1 MKLER
6 TKNAARNI
14 VFDGTLEMV
23 NMLFP
28 FVIRSVMLSRL
39 GTEYLGLNGLFKS
52 LLTFLNLAELGVGS
66 AMVFS
71 MYKPIAED
79 DAPVICALLR
89 LYRTLYRIIGL
100 VIGAAGLLL
109 MPFLPNLIKGGIP
122 AGMNLYVLYLM
133 NLGNT
138 VVTYWLFAYRSSLL
152 QAHQRR
158 DVISKVS
165 LAVRITEYVFKI
177 LILVF
182 TRNYYLY
189 LAVQLLCQAAVNILT
204 AVCAAKMFP
213 RYVPRG
219 KLQKEA
225 TQDIFRRV
233 RDLFTSKLSATVFD
247 SADTLVISA
256 FMGLTVLAVYQNY
269 YFIITA
275 LRMMLLVIL
284 NACMAG
290 VGNKLVMESK
300 EANYRDLERITLL
313 FGWLLGVS
321 SSMLLCLY
329 QPFMQ
334 IWMGEENMLAA
345 GVVLCFVVY
354 YYFMGA
360 NKMVNMFKDAAGI
373 WRKDRWRPLTAALVN
388 LGLNLI
394 TVRWLG
400 LYGVLLS
407 SVFSVVFIQ
416 IPWLFHNLFQEVFPR
431 PLMGRYVRL
440 FCGMTAAAL
449 ISCGASRLICGLFA
463 LNVWPALILNAAV
476 SFSVP
481 NLCWFAVYGRNPVF
495 RDSLAHLRRILLPG
509 GRKTQNPDG
518 SRMPAEMPAAE
529 RGTKE

>member
-14 VFDGTLEMV
+14 VFDGTLELL

-28 FVIRSVMLSRL
+28 FAIRSVMLHFL

-79 DAPVICALLR
+79 DTPAICALLR

-100 VIGAAGLLL
+100 AIAGVGLLL
-109 MPFLPNLIKGGIP
+109 IPALHVFVRDDLP

-138 VVTYWLFAYRSSLL
+138 VLTYWLFAYRSSLL

-158 DVISKVS
+158 DVISKVG
-165 LAVRITEYVFKI
+165 LGVRLTEYVLKI

-182 TRNYYLY
+182 LRNYYLY
-189 LAVQLLCQAAVNILT
+189 LTVQLLCQVAANLVT
-204 AVCAAKMFP
+204 AVCASKMYP
-213 RYVPRG
+213 RYVPSG
-219 KLQKEA
+219 KLPKEK
-225 TQDIFRRV
+225 TLDIFQRV

-247 SADTLVISA
+247 SADTLVISS

-275 LRMMLLVIL
+275 LRMMLIVIL

-300 EANYRDLERITLL
+300 EANYRDLERISLL
-313 FGWLLGVS
+313 FCWLLGVS

-334 IWMGEENMLAA
+334 IWMGTDYMLAS
-345 GVVLCFVVY
+345 GFVVCFVVY
-354 YYFMGA
+354 YYSMGA
-360 NKMVNMFKDAAGI
+360 NKLLNMFKDSAGI
-373 WRKDRWRPLTAALVN
+373 WRIDRWRPLTAAVVN
-388 LGLNLI
+388 LGLNLA

-407 SVFSVVFIQ
+407 SVVSIVFIQ
-416 IPWLFHNLFQEVFPR
+416 IPWLLRNLFREVFPR
-431 PLMGRYVRL
+431 EYRGRFARL
-440 FCGMTAAAL
+440 FCGLTAAAL
-449 ISCGASRLICGLFA
+449 LSCAGSWFICSLFSPG
-463 LNVWPALILNAAV
+463 VWPSLFLNAAV
-476 SFSVP
+476 SFAVP
-481 NLCWFAVYGRNPVF
+481 NLCYYAFFRRNP
-495 RDSLAHLRRILLPG
+495 LLRESIAQIKKVLLSKATASEDRPL
-509 GRKTQNPDG
+509 
-518 SRMPAEMPAAE
+518 
-529 RGTKE
+529 

>member
-23 NMLFP
+23 NMIFP
-28 FVIRSVMLSRL
+28 FVIRSVMLHYL

-79 DAPVICALLR
+79 DTSAVCALLR

-100 VIGAAGLLL
+100 AVAAVGLLL
-109 MPFLPNLIKGGIP
+109 IPVLPKLIKGDLP
-122 AGMNLYVLYLM
+122 ADMNLYVLYLM

-138 VVTYWLFAYRSSLL
+138 VVTYWLFAYKGSLL

-158 DVISKVS
+158 DIISKVS
-165 LAVRITEYVFKI
+165 LAVRLTEYSLKI

-189 LAVQLLCQAAVNILT
+189 LAVQLLCQIIVNLLT
-204 AVCAAKMFP
+204 AVWAAKMYP
-213 RYVPRG
+213 QYVPAG
-219 KLQKEA
+219 KLPKEK
-225 TQDIFRRV
+225 TLDIFRRV

-247 SADTLVISA
+247 SADTLVISS
-256 FMGLTVLAVYQNY
+256 FMGLAVLAVYQNY

-275 LRMMLLVIL
+275 LRMILVVIL

-290 VGNKLVMESK
+290 VGNKMVMESK
-300 EANYRDLERITLL
+300 EANYRDLERISLL
-313 FGWLLGVS
+313 FSWILGVS
-321 SSMLLCLY
+321 TSMLLCVY
-329 QPFMQ
+329 QPFMNV
-334 IWMGEENMLAA
+334 WMGEENMLAI
-345 GVVLCFVVY
+345 GLVFCFAVY
-354 YYFMGA
+354 YYSMGA
-360 NKMVNMFKDAAGI
+360 NKLINMFKDAAGI
-373 WRKDRWRPLTAALVN
+373 WRIDRWRPMTAALVN
-388 LGLNLI
+388 LGLNLA

-407 SVFSVVFIQ
+407 SVFSIVVVQ

-431 PLMGRYVRL
+431 QYMERYIRL
-440 FCGMTAAAL
+440 FCELTAVAL
-449 ISCGASRLICGLFA
+449 VSCGASWFLCGLYT
-463 LNVWPALILNAAV
+463 LNVWPALLLNAAV
-476 SFSVP
+476 SFVVP
-481 NLCWFAVYGRNPVF
+481 NLFYFAVYGRNPVF
-495 RDSLAHLRRILLPG
+495 RESLSHLKRSFLHG
-509 GRKTQNPDG
+509 GRK
-518 SRMPAEMPAAE
+518 A
-529 RGTKE
+529 